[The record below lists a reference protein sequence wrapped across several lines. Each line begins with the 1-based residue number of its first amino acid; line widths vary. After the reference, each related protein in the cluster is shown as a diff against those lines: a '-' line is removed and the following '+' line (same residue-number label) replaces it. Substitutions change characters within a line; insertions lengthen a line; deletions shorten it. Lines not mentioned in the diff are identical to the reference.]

1 MMNKKGL
8 LSMLGIAANR
18 LNLLCLAKVW
28 LGACLLGI
36 ASFATADS
44 TPVDQVRL
52 ETGAPAKIIDT
63 GGRTWVVMVHGWSG
77 VLDEVGDLYAR
88 QASQLADRGISAIRM
103 QIQGEGDAL
112 GQGKPMDST
121 FASRVADGLAGYRW
135 VRQHQP
141 EAVIGLL
148 GFSYGGPTVMRLTTL
163 PEVNAMSMV
172 LWSSAVNPMDL
183 LRGDARASGI
193 KAALENGVGTWNAWM
208 PIEVTRRHVLG
219 MLGEPILSEF
229 GVYTGALLT
238 LRGSEDYLP
247 QADQAILDA
256 SDASIGTSV
265 VIQGADHIFNVV
277 APDQKLAD
285 QHYAIR
291 VLDAT
296 TDWFAETLS
305 SRE

>member
-1 MMNKKGL
+1 MNKKGPL
-8 LSMLGIAANR
+8 AMLGIDTNK
-18 LNLLCLAKVW
+18 LNLLSLAKVW
-28 LGACLLGI
+28 LGACLLGM
-36 ASFATADS
+36 ACLVTADS
-44 TPVDQVRL
+44 PPVDQVRL
-52 ETGAPAKIIDT
+52 ETGAPAKVIDT

-88 QASQLADRGISAIRM
+88 QASQLADRGISSIRM

-112 GQGKPMDST
+112 GQGRPMDST
-121 FASRVADGLAGYRW
+121 FASRVADSLAGYRW

-163 PEVNAMSMV
+163 PEVNAVSMV
-172 LWSSAVNPMDL
+172 LWSSAVNPLDI

-193 KAALENGVGTWNAWM
+193 KAALKNGVGTWSAWM

-256 SDASIGTSV
+256 SGASIGTSV

-305 SRE
+305 SPE

>member
-1 MMNKKGL
+1 MNKKGPL
-8 LSMLGIAANR
+8 AMLGIATNK
-18 LNLLCLAKVW
+18 LNLLSLAKVW
-28 LGACLLGI
+28 LGACLLGT
-36 ASFATADS
+36 ACLVTADS
-44 TPVDQVRL
+44 PPVDQVRL
-52 ETGAPAKIIDT
+52 ETGAPAKVIDT

-88 QASQLADRGISAIRM
+88 QASQLADRGISSIRM

-112 GQGKPMDST
+112 GQGRPMDST
-121 FASRVADGLAGYRW
+121 FASRVADSLAGYRW
-135 VRQHQP
+135 VRQHRP

-163 PEVNAMSMV
+163 PEVNAVSMV
-172 LWSSAVNPMDL
+172 LWSSAVNPLDI

-193 KAALENGVGTWNAWM
+193 KAALKNGVGTWNAWM

-256 SDASIGTSV
+256 SGASIGTSV

-305 SRE
+305 SPE

>member
-1 MMNKKGL
+1 MNKKGPL
-8 LSMLGIAANR
+8 AMLGIATNK
-18 LNLLCLAKVW
+18 LNLLSLAKVW
-28 LGACLLGI
+28 LGACLLGV
-36 ASFATADS
+36 ACLVTADS
-44 TPVDQVRL
+44 PPVDQVRL
-52 ETGAPAKIIDT
+52 ETGTPAKVIDT

-88 QASQLADRGISAIRM
+88 QASQLADRGISSIRM

-112 GQGKPMDST
+112 GQGEPMDST
-121 FASRVADGLAGYRW
+121 FASRVADSLAGYRW

-163 PEVNAMSMV
+163 PEVNAVTMV
-172 LWSSAVNPMDL
+172 LWSSAVNPLDI

-193 KAALENGVGTWNAWM
+193 KAALKKGVGTWNAWM

-256 SDASIGTSV
+256 SGASIGTSV

-305 SRE
+305 SPE

>member
-1 MMNKKGL
+1 MNKKGPL
-8 LSMLGIAANR
+8 AMLGIATNK
-18 LNLLCLAKVW
+18 LNLLSLAKVW
-28 LGACLLGI
+28 LGACLLGT
-36 ASFATADS
+36 ACLVTADS
-44 TPVDQVRL
+44 PPVDQVRL
-52 ETGAPAKIIDT
+52 ETGARAKVIDT

-88 QASQLADRGISAIRM
+88 QASQLADRGLSSIRM

-112 GQGKPMDST
+112 GQGRPMDST
-121 FASRVADGLAGYRW
+121 FASRVADSLAGYRW
-135 VRQHQP
+135 VRQHQA

-163 PEVNAMSMV
+163 PEVNAVSMV
-172 LWSSAVNPMDL
+172 LWSSAVNPLDI

-193 KAALENGVGTWNAWM
+193 KAALKNGVGTWNAWM

-219 MLGEPILSEF
+219 MLGERILSEF
-229 GVYTGALLT
+229 GGYKGALLT

-256 SDASIGTSV
+256 SGASIGTSV

-305 SRE
+305 SPE

>member
-8 LSMLGIAANR
+8 LSMQDNPRNR
-18 LNLLCLAKVW
+18 LNLLFLANVW
-28 LGACLLGI
+28 LSACLLGM
-36 ASFATADS
+36 ASLATADS
-44 TPVDQVRL
+44 MPVDQLRL
-52 ETGAPAKIIDT
+52 ETGAQAKVIDT

-88 QASQLADRGISAIRM
+88 QASQLADRGISSIRM

-112 GQGKPMDST
+112 RQGKPMDST
-121 FASRVADGLAGYRW
+121 FASRVADSLAGYRW

-163 PEVNAMSMV
+163 PEVNAVSMV
-172 LWSSAVNPMDL
+172 LWSSAVNPMDI

-229 GVYTGALLT
+229 GGYTGALLT

-256 SDASIGTSV
+256 SGASIGSSV

-277 APDQKLAD
+277 APDQTLAD
-285 QHYAIR
+285 QQYAIR

-296 TDWFAETLS
+296 TDWFAGTLIPPD
-305 SRE
+305 

>member
-1 MMNKKGL
+1 MNKKGPL
-8 LSMLGIAANR
+8 AMLGIATNK
-18 LNLLCLAKVW
+18 LNLLSLAKVW
-28 LGACLLGI
+28 LGACLLGMTCVV
-36 ASFATADS
+36 TADS
-44 TPVDQVRL
+44 PPVDQVRL
-52 ETGAPAKIIDT
+52 ETGAPAKVIDT

-88 QASQLADRGISAIRM
+88 QASQLADRGISSIRM

-112 GQGKPMDST
+112 GQGRPMDST
-121 FASRVADGLAGYRW
+121 FASRVADSLAGYRW
-135 VRQHQP
+135 VRQQQA

-163 PEVNAMSMV
+163 PEVNAVSMV
-172 LWSSAVNPMDL
+172 LWSSAVNPLDI

-193 KAALENGVGTWNAWM
+193 KAALKKGVGTWNAWM
-208 PIEVTRRHVLG
+208 PIEVTRQHVLG

-229 GVYTGALLT
+229 GGYTGALLT

-256 SDASIGTSV
+256 SAASIATSI

-277 APDQKLAD
+277 APDQSLAD
-285 QHYAIR
+285 QQYAIR

-305 SRE
+305 PPD

>member
-1 MMNKKGL
+1 MNKKGPL
-8 LSMLGIAANR
+8 AMLGIATNK
-18 LNLLCLAKVW
+18 LNLLSLAKVW
-28 LGACLLGI
+28 LGACLLGM
-36 ASFATADS
+36 ACLVTADS
-44 TPVDQVRL
+44 PPVDQVRL
-52 ETGAPAKIIDT
+52 ETGAPAKVIDT

-88 QASQLADRGISAIRM
+88 QASQLADRGISSIRM

-112 GQGKPMDST
+112 GQGRPIDST
-121 FASRVADGLAGYRW
+121 FASRVADSLAGYRW

-163 PEVNAMSMV
+163 PEVNAVSMV
-172 LWSSAVNPMDL
+172 LWSSAVNPLDI

-193 KAALENGVGTWNAWM
+193 KAALKNGVGTWNAWM

-256 SDASIGTSV
+256 SGASIGTSV

-305 SRE
+305 SPE

>member
-1 MMNKKGL
+1 MNKTGL
-8 LSMLGIAANR
+8 TSVLDNPTNGLS
-18 LNLLCLAKVW
+18 LLWLAKVW
-28 LGACLLGI
+28 LGLSLLGL
-36 ASFATADS
+36 ASVASAGS
-44 TPVDQVRL
+44 PPVGQVRL
-52 ETGAPAKIIDT
+52 ETGAPAEVIDT
-63 GGRTWVVMVHGWSG
+63 PGRTWVVMVHGWSG
-77 VLDEVGDLYAR
+77 ELDEVGDLYAR
-88 QASQLADRGISAIRM
+88 QASQLADRGISSIRM

-112 GQGKPMDST
+112 RQGNPMDST
-121 FASRVADGLAGYRW
+121 FASRVADSLAGYRW
-135 VRQHQP
+135 VKQQQP

-163 PEVNAMSMV
+163 PEVNVVSMV
-172 LWSSAVNPMDL
+172 LWSSVVNPVDI

-229 GVYTGALLT
+229 GGYTGALLT

-247 QADQAILDA
+247 QADQAILNA
-256 SDASIGTSV
+256 SGASIGTSI

-277 APDQKLAD
+277 APDQTLAD

-305 SRE
+305 PPE

>member
-1 MMNKKGL
+1 MNKKGPL
-8 LSMLGIAANR
+8 AMLGIATNK
-18 LNLLCLAKVW
+18 LNLLSLAKFW
-28 LGACLLGI
+28 LGACLLGM
-36 ASFATADS
+36 ACLVTADS
-44 TPVDQVRL
+44 PPVDQVRL
-52 ETGAPAKIIDT
+52 ETGAPAKVIDT

-88 QASQLADRGISAIRM
+88 QASQLADRGISSIRM

-112 GQGKPMDST
+112 GQGRPMDST
-121 FASRVADGLAGYRW
+121 FASRVADSLAGYRW

-163 PEVNAMSMV
+163 PEVNAVSMV
-172 LWSSAVNPMDL
+172 LWSSAVNPLDIL
-183 LRGDARASGI
+183 GGDARASGI
-193 KAALENGVGTWNAWM
+193 KAALKNGVGTWNAWM

-256 SDASIGTSV
+256 SGASIGTSV

-305 SRE
+305 SPE

>member
-1 MMNKKGL
+1 MNKKGPL
-8 LSMLGIAANR
+8 AMLGIATNK
-18 LNLLCLAKVW
+18 LNLLSLAKVW
-28 LGACLLGI
+28 LGACLLGM
-36 ASFATADS
+36 ACLVTADS
-44 TPVDQVRL
+44 PPVDQVRL
-52 ETGAPAKIIDT
+52 ETGAPAKVIDT

-88 QASQLADRGISAIRM
+88 QASQLADRGISSIRM

-112 GQGKPMDST
+112 GQGRPMDST
-121 FASRVADGLAGYRW
+121 FASRVADSLAGYRW

-163 PEVNAMSMV
+163 PEVNAVSMV
-172 LWSSAVNPMDL
+172 LWSSAVNPL
-183 LRGDARASGI
+183 EILRGDARASGI
-193 KAALENGVGTWNAWM
+193 KAALKKGVGTWNAWM

-256 SDASIGTSV
+256 SGASIGTSV

-305 SRE
+305 SPE

>member
-1 MMNKKGL
+1 MMNKKGP
-8 LSMLGIAANR
+8 MAMQGIATNK
-18 LNLLCLAKVW
+18 LNLLCLANVW
-28 LGACLLGI
+28 LGACLLGV
-36 ASFATADS
+36 ASFAAAGS
-44 TPVDQVRL
+44 PHIDQMRL
-52 ETGAPAKIIDT
+52 ETGAPAKVIDT

-88 QASQLADRGISAIRM
+88 QASQLADRGISSIRM

-112 GQGKPMDST
+112 WQGKPMDST
-121 FASRVADGLAGYRW
+121 FASRVADSLAGYRW

-163 PEVNAMSMV
+163 PEVNAVSMV
-172 LWSSAVNPMDL
+172 LWSSAVNPMDI

-193 KAALENGVGTWNAWM
+193 KAALENGVRTWNAWM
-208 PIEVTRRHVLG
+208 PIEVTRQHVLG

-229 GVYTGALLT
+229 GGYTGALLT

-256 SDASIGTSV
+256 SAASMGTSI

-277 APDQKLAD
+277 APDQSLAD
-285 QHYAIR
+285 QQYATR

-305 SRE
+305 PLD

>member
-1 MMNKKGL
+1 MNKKGPL
-8 LSMLGIAANR
+8 AMLGIATNK
-18 LNLLCLAKVW
+18 LNLLSLAKVW
-28 LGACLLGI
+28 LGACLLGM
-36 ASFATADS
+36 ACLVTADS
-44 TPVDQVRL
+44 PPVDQVRL
-52 ETGAPAKIIDT
+52 ETGAPAKVIDT

-88 QASQLADRGISAIRM
+88 QASQLADRGISSIRM

-112 GQGKPMDST
+112 GQGRPMDST
-121 FASRVADGLAGYRW
+121 FASRVADSLAGYRW

-163 PEVNAMSMV
+163 PEVNAVSMV
-172 LWSSAVNPMDL
+172 LWSSAVNPLDI

-193 KAALENGVGTWNAWM
+193 KAALKNGVGTWSAWM

-256 SDASIGTSV
+256 SGASIGTSV

-305 SRE
+305 SPE

>member
-1 MMNKKGL
+1 MMNKKGPL
-8 LSMLGIAANR
+8 AMRDIATNS
-18 LNLLCLAKVW
+18 LNLLRLTKVW
-28 LGACLLGI
+28 LGACLLGV
-36 ASFATADS
+36 ASLAAADS
-44 TPVDQVRL
+44 SHVDQMRL
-52 ETGAPAKIIDT
+52 ETGAPAKVIDT
-63 GGRTWVVMVHGWSG
+63 GGRNWVVMVHGWSG

-88 QASQLADRGISAIRM
+88 QALQLADRGISSIRM

-112 GQGKPMDST
+112 QQGKPMDST
-121 FASRVADGLAGYRW
+121 FASRVADSLAGYRW

-141 EAVIGLL
+141 GAVIGLL

-163 PEVNAMSMV
+163 PEVNAVSMV
-172 LWSSAVNPMDL
+172 LWSSAVNPMDI

-219 MLGEPILSEF
+219 MLGEPILSKF
-229 GVYTGALLT
+229 GGYTGALLT

-256 SDASIGTSV
+256 SAASMGTSI

-277 APDQKLAD
+277 APDQTLAD
-285 QHYAIR
+285 QQYAIR

-296 TDWFAETLS
+296 TDWFAGTLNPPD
-305 SRE
+305 

>member
-1 MMNKKGL
+1 
-8 LSMLGIAANR
+8 
-18 LNLLCLAKVW
+18 
-28 LGACLLGI
+28 
-36 ASFATADS
+36 
-44 TPVDQVRL
+44 
-52 ETGAPAKIIDT
+52 
-63 GGRTWVVMVHGWSG
+63 
-77 VLDEVGDLYAR
+77 
-88 QASQLADRGISAIRM
+88 
-103 QIQGEGDAL
+103 
-112 GQGKPMDST
+112 MDST
-121 FASRVADGLAGYRW
+121 FASRVADSLAGYRW

-163 PEVNAMSMV
+163 PEVNAVSMV
-172 LWSSAVNPMDL
+172 LWSSAVNPMDI

-229 GVYTGALLT
+229 GGYTGALLT

-256 SDASIGTSV
+256 SAASIATSI

-277 APDQKLAD
+277 APDQTLAD
-285 QHYAIR
+285 QQYAIR

-296 TDWFAETLS
+296 TDWFAKTLS
-305 SRE
+305 LAD

>member
-1 MMNKKGL
+1 MNKKGPL
-8 LSMLGIAANR
+8 AMLGIATNK
-18 LNLLCLAKVW
+18 LNLLSLAKVW
-28 LGACLLGI
+28 LGACLLGM
-36 ASFATADS
+36 ACLVTADS
-44 TPVDQVRL
+44 LPVDQVRL
-52 ETGAPAKIIDT
+52 ETGAPAKVIDT

-88 QASQLADRGISAIRM
+88 QASQLADRGISSIRM

-112 GQGKPMDST
+112 GQGRPMDST
-121 FASRVADGLAGYRW
+121 FASRVADSLAGYRW

-163 PEVNAMSMV
+163 PEVNAVSMV
-172 LWSSAVNPMDL
+172 LWSSAVNPLDI

-193 KAALENGVGTWNAWM
+193 KAALKNGVGTWNAWM

-256 SDASIGTSV
+256 SGASIGTSV

-291 VLDAT
+291 VLNAT

-305 SRE
+305 SPE

>member
-1 MMNKKGL
+1 MNKKGPL
-8 LSMLGIAANR
+8 AMLGIATNK
-18 LNLLCLAKVW
+18 LNLLSLAKVW
-28 LGACLLGI
+28 LGACLLGM
-36 ASFATADS
+36 ACLVTADS
-44 TPVDQVRL
+44 PPVDQVRL
-52 ETGAPAKIIDT
+52 ETGAPAKVIDT

-77 VLDEVGDLYAR
+77 VLDEVGDLYVR
-88 QASQLADRGISAIRM
+88 QASQLADRGISSIRM

-112 GQGKPMDST
+112 GQGRPMDST
-121 FASRVADGLAGYRW
+121 FASRVADSLAGYRW

-163 PEVNAMSMV
+163 PEVNAVSMV
-172 LWSSAVNPMDL
+172 LWSSAVNPLDI

-193 KAALENGVGTWNAWM
+193 KAALKNGVGTWNAWM

-256 SDASIGTSV
+256 SGASIGTSV

-305 SRE
+305 SPE

>member
-1 MMNKKGL
+1 
-8 LSMLGIAANR
+8 
-18 LNLLCLAKVW
+18 
-28 LGACLLGI
+28 
-36 ASFATADS
+36 
-44 TPVDQVRL
+44 
-52 ETGAPAKIIDT
+52 
-63 GGRTWVVMVHGWSG
+63 
-77 VLDEVGDLYAR
+77 
-88 QASQLADRGISAIRM
+88 
-103 QIQGEGDAL
+103 
-112 GQGKPMDST
+112 MDST
-121 FASRVADGLAGYRW
+121 FASRVADSLAGYRW

-141 EAVIGLL
+141 GAVIGLL

-163 PEVNAMSMV
+163 PEVNAVSMV
-172 LWSSAVNPMDL
+172 LWSSAVNPLDI

-193 KAALENGVGTWNAWM
+193 KAALKNGVGTWNAWM

-256 SDASIGTSV
+256 SGASIGTSV

-305 SRE
+305 SPE

>member
-1 MMNKKGL
+1 MNKKGPL
-8 LSMLGIAANR
+8 AMLGIATNK
-18 LNLLCLAKVW
+18 LNLLSLAKVW
-28 LGACLLGI
+28 LGACLLGM
-36 ASFATADS
+36 ACLVTADS
-44 TPVDQVRL
+44 PPVDQVRL
-52 ETGAPAKIIDT
+52 ETGAPAKVIDS

-88 QASQLADRGISAIRM
+88 QASQLADRGISSIRM

-112 GQGKPMDST
+112 GQGRPMDST
-121 FASRVADGLAGYRW
+121 FASRVADSLAGYRW

-163 PEVNAMSMV
+163 PEVNAVSMV
-172 LWSSAVNPMDL
+172 LWSSAVNPLDI

-193 KAALENGVGTWNAWM
+193 KAALKNGVGTWNAWM

-256 SDASIGTSV
+256 SGASIGTSV

-305 SRE
+305 SPE

>member
-1 MMNKKGL
+1 MMNKKGPL
-8 LSMLGIAANR
+8 AMRDIATNS
-18 LNLLCLAKVW
+18 LNLLRLTKVW
-28 LGACLLGI
+28 LGACLLGV
-36 ASFATADS
+36 ASLAAADS
-44 TPVDQVRL
+44 SHVDQMRL
-52 ETGAPAKIIDT
+52 ETGAPAKVIDT

-88 QASQLADRGISAIRM
+88 QASQLADRGISSIRM

-112 GQGKPMDST
+112 QQGKPMDST
-121 FASRVADGLAGYRW
+121 FASRVADSLAGYRW

-141 EAVIGLL
+141 GAVIGLL

-163 PEVNAMSMV
+163 PEVNAVSMV
-172 LWSSAVNPMDL
+172 LWSSAVNPMDI

-229 GVYTGALLT
+229 GGYTGALLT

-256 SDASIGTSV
+256 SAASMGTSI

-277 APDQKLAD
+277 APDQSLAD
-285 QHYAIR
+285 QQYATR

-305 SRE
+305 PPD

>member
-1 MMNKKGL
+1 MNKKGPL
-8 LSMLGIAANR
+8 AMLGIATNK
-18 LNLLCLAKVW
+18 LNLLSLAKVW
-28 LGACLLGI
+28 LGACLLGM
-36 ASFATADS
+36 ACLVTADS
-44 TPVDQVRL
+44 PPVDQVRL
-52 ETGAPAKIIDT
+52 ETGAPAKVIDT

-88 QASQLADRGISAIRM
+88 QASQLADRGISSIRM

-112 GQGKPMDST
+112 GQGRPMDST
-121 FASRVADGLAGYRW
+121 FASRVADSLAGYRW

-163 PEVNAMSMV
+163 PEVNAVSMV
-172 LWSSAVNPMDL
+172 LWSSAVNPLDI

-193 KAALENGVGTWNAWM
+193 KAALKNGVGTWNAWM

-256 SDASIGTSV
+256 SGASIGTSV

-291 VLDAT
+291 VLDVT
-296 TDWFAETLS
+296 TNWFAETLS
-305 SRE
+305 SPE

>member
-1 MMNKKGL
+1 MNKKGPL
-8 LSMLGIAANR
+8 AMLGIATNK
-18 LNLLCLAKVW
+18 LNLPNLAKVW
-28 LGACLLGI
+28 LGACLLGM
-36 ASFATADS
+36 ACLVTADS
-44 TPVDQVRL
+44 PPVDQVRL
-52 ETGAPAKIIDT
+52 ETGAPAKVIDT

-88 QASQLADRGISAIRM
+88 QASQLADRGISSIRM

-112 GQGKPMDST
+112 GQGRPMDST
-121 FASRVADGLAGYRW
+121 FASRVADSLAGYRW

-163 PEVNAMSMV
+163 PEVNAVSMV
-172 LWSSAVNPMDL
+172 LWSSAVNPLDI

-193 KAALENGVGTWNAWM
+193 KAALKNGVGTWNAWM

-256 SDASIGTSV
+256 SGASIGTSV

-305 SRE
+305 SPE

>member
-1 MMNKKGL
+1 
-8 LSMLGIAANR
+8 
-18 LNLLCLAKVW
+18 
-28 LGACLLGI
+28 
-36 ASFATADS
+36 
-44 TPVDQVRL
+44 
-52 ETGAPAKIIDT
+52 
-63 GGRTWVVMVHGWSG
+63 
-77 VLDEVGDLYAR
+77 
-88 QASQLADRGISAIRM
+88 
-103 QIQGEGDAL
+103 
-112 GQGKPMDST
+112 MDST
-121 FASRVADGLAGYRW
+121 FASRVADSLAGYRW

-141 EAVIGLL
+141 GAVIGLL

-163 PEVNAMSMV
+163 PEVNAVSMV
-172 LWSSAVNPMDL
+172 LWSSAVNPMDI

-229 GVYTGALLT
+229 GGYTGALLT

-256 SDASIGTSV
+256 SAASMGTSI

-277 APDQKLAD
+277 APDQTLAD
-285 QHYAIR
+285 QQYAIR

-296 TDWFAETLS
+296 TDWFAGTLNPPD
-305 SRE
+305 

>member
-1 MMNKKGL
+1 MNKKGPL
-8 LSMLGIAANR
+8 AMPGIAPNK
-18 LNLLCLAKVW
+18 LNLLGLAKVW
-28 LGACLLGI
+28 LGACLLGM
-36 ASFATADS
+36 ACLVTADS
-44 TPVDQVRL
+44 PPVDQVRL
-52 ETGAPAKIIDT
+52 ETGAPAKVIDT

-88 QASQLADRGISAIRM
+88 QASQLADRGISSIRM

-112 GQGKPMDST
+112 GQGRPMDST
-121 FASRVADGLAGYRW
+121 FASRVADSLAGYRW

-163 PEVNAMSMV
+163 PEVNAVSMV
-172 LWSSAVNPMDL
+172 LWSSAVNPLDI

-193 KAALENGVGTWNAWM
+193 KAALKNGVGTWNAWM

-256 SDASIGTSV
+256 SGASIGTSV
-265 VIQGADHIFNVV
+265 VIHGADHIFNVV

-305 SRE
+305 SPE

>member
-1 MMNKKGL
+1 MMNKKVRL
-8 LSMLGIAANR
+8 AMQDIAKNK
-18 LNLLCLAKVW
+18 LNLLCVAKVW
-28 LGACLLGI
+28 LGACLLGV
-36 ASFATADS
+36 ASFAAAGS
-44 TPVDQVRL
+44 PHIDQMRL
-52 ETGAPAKIIDT
+52 ETGAPAKVIDT

-88 QASQLADRGISAIRM
+88 QASQLADRGISSIRM

-112 GQGKPMDST
+112 RQGKPMDST
-121 FASRVADGLAGYRW
+121 FASRVADSLAGYRW
-135 VRQHQP
+135 VRRHQP

-163 PEVNAMSMV
+163 PEVNAVSMV
-172 LWSSAVNPMDL
+172 LWSSAVNPMDI
-183 LRGDARASGI
+183 LRGDTRASGI
-193 KAALENGVGTWNAWM
+193 KAALKNGVGTWNAWM

-219 MLGEPILSEF
+219 MLGELILSEF
-229 GVYTGALLT
+229 GGYTGALLT

-256 SDASIGTSV
+256 SGASIGTSI

-277 APDQKLAD
+277 APDQSLAD
-285 QHYAIR
+285 QQHAIR

-305 SRE
+305 PPD

>member
-1 MMNKKGL
+1 MNKKGPL
-8 LSMLGIAANR
+8 AMLGIATNK
-18 LNLLCLAKVW
+18 LNLLSLAKVW
-28 LGACLLGI
+28 LGACLLGM
-36 ASFATADS
+36 ACLVTADS
-44 TPVDQVRL
+44 PPVDQVRL
-52 ETGAPAKIIDT
+52 ETGAPAKVIDT

-88 QASQLADRGISAIRM
+88 QASQLADRGISSIRM

-112 GQGKPMDST
+112 GQGRPMDST
-121 FASRVADGLAGYRW
+121 FASRVADSLAGYRW

-163 PEVNAMSMV
+163 PEVNAVSMV
-172 LWSSAVNPMDL
+172 LWSSAVNPLDI

-193 KAALENGVGTWNAWM
+193 KAALKKGVGTWNAWM

-229 GVYTGALLT
+229 GGYKGALLT

-256 SDASIGTSV
+256 SGASIGTSV

-291 VLDAT
+291 VLNAT

-305 SRE
+305 SPE

>member
-1 MMNKKGL
+1 MMNKKVPL
-8 LSMLGIAANR
+8 AMQDIATNK

-28 LGACLLGI
+28 LGACLLGV
-36 ASFATADS
+36 ASLAAADLP
-44 TPVDQVRL
+44 PVDQVRL
-52 ETGAPAKIIDT
+52 ETGAKAKVIDT

-88 QASQLADRGISAIRM
+88 QASQLADRGISSIRM

-112 GQGKPMDST
+112 QQGKPMDST
-121 FASRVADGLAGYRW
+121 FASRVADSLAGYRW

-163 PEVNAMSMV
+163 PDVDAVSMV
-172 LWSSAVNPMDL
+172 LWSSAVNPMDI

-229 GVYTGALLT
+229 GGYTGALLT

-256 SDASIGTSV
+256 SAASMGTSI

-277 APDQKLAD
+277 APDQTLAD
-285 QHYAIR
+285 QQYAIR

-296 TDWFAETLS
+296 TDWFAGTLS
-305 SRE
+305 LAD

>member
-1 MMNKKGL
+1 MNKKGPL
-8 LSMLGIAANR
+8 AMLGIATNK
-18 LNLLCLAKVW
+18 LYLLSLAKVW
-28 LGACLLGI
+28 LGACLLGM
-36 ASFATADS
+36 ACLVTADS
-44 TPVDQVRL
+44 PPVDQVRL
-52 ETGAPAKIIDT
+52 ETGAPAKVIDT

-77 VLDEVGDLYAR
+77 VLDEVGDLYVR
-88 QASQLADRGISAIRM
+88 QASQLADRGISSIRM

-112 GQGKPMDST
+112 GQGRPMDST
-121 FASRVADGLAGYRW
+121 FASRVADSLAGYRW

-163 PEVNAMSMV
+163 PEVNAVSMV
-172 LWSSAVNPMDL
+172 LWSSAVNPLDI

-256 SDASIGTSV
+256 SGASIGTSV

-305 SRE
+305 SPE

>member
-1 MMNKKGL
+1 MNKKGPL
-8 LSMLGIAANR
+8 AMLGIATNK
-18 LNLLCLAKVW
+18 LNLLSLAKVW
-28 LGACLLGI
+28 LGACLLGM
-36 ASFATADS
+36 ACLVTADS
-44 TPVDQVRL
+44 PPVDQVRL
-52 ETGAPAKIIDT
+52 ETGAPAKVIDT

-88 QASQLADRGISAIRM
+88 QASQLADRGISSIRM

-112 GQGKPMDST
+112 GQGRPMDST
-121 FASRVADGLAGYRW
+121 FASRVADSLAGYRW

-148 GFSYGGPTVMRLTTL
+148 GFSYGGSTVMRLATL
-163 PEVNAMSMV
+163 PEVNAVSMV
-172 LWSSAVNPMDL
+172 LWSSAVNPLDI

-193 KAALENGVGTWNAWM
+193 KAALKNGVGTWNAWV

-229 GVYTGALLT
+229 GGYRGALLT

-256 SDASIGTSV
+256 SGASIGTSV

-305 SRE
+305 SPE

>member
-1 MMNKKGL
+1 MNKKGPL
-8 LSMLGIAANR
+8 AMLGIATNK
-18 LNLLCLAKVW
+18 LNLLSLAKVW
-28 LGACLLGI
+28 LGACLLGM
-36 ASFATADS
+36 ACLVTADS
-44 TPVDQVRL
+44 PPVDQVRL
-52 ETGAPAKIIDT
+52 ETGAPAKVIDT

-88 QASQLADRGISAIRM
+88 QASQLADRGISSIRM

-112 GQGKPMDST
+112 GQGRPMDST
-121 FASRVADGLAGYRW
+121 FASRVADSLAGYRW

-163 PEVNAMSMV
+163 PDVNAVSMV
-172 LWSSAVNPMDL
+172 LWSSAVNPLDI

-193 KAALENGVGTWNAWM
+193 KAALKNGVGTWNAWM

-256 SDASIGTSV
+256 SGASIGTSV

-305 SRE
+305 SPE

>member
-1 MMNKKGL
+1 MNKKGPL
-8 LSMLGIAANR
+8 AMLGIATNK
-18 LNLLCLAKVW
+18 LNLLSLAKVW
-28 LGACLLGI
+28 LGACLLGM
-36 ASFATADS
+36 AYLVTADS
-44 TPVDQVRL
+44 PPVDQVRL
-52 ETGAPAKIIDT
+52 ETGAPAKVIDT

-88 QASQLADRGISAIRM
+88 QASQLADRGISSIRM

-121 FASRVADGLAGYRW
+121 FASRVADSLAGYRW

-163 PEVNAMSMV
+163 PEVNAVSMV
-172 LWSSAVNPMDL
+172 LWSSAVNPLDI
-183 LRGDARASGI
+183 LRGDARAIGI
-193 KAALENGVGTWNAWM
+193 KAALKKGVGTWNAWM

-229 GVYTGALLT
+229 GGYKGALLT

-256 SDASIGTSV
+256 SGASIGTSV

-291 VLDAT
+291 VLNAT

-305 SRE
+305 SPE

>member
-1 MMNKKGL
+1 MNKKGPL
-8 LSMLGIAANR
+8 AMLGIATNK
-18 LNLLCLAKVW
+18 LNLLSLAKVW
-28 LGACLLGI
+28 LGACLLGM
-36 ASFATADS
+36 ACLVTADS
-44 TPVDQVRL
+44 PPVDQVRL
-52 ETGAPAKIIDT
+52 ETGAPAKVIDT

-88 QASQLADRGISAIRM
+88 QASQLAERGISSIRM

-112 GQGKPMDST
+112 GQGRPMDST
-121 FASRVADGLAGYRW
+121 FASRVADSLAGYRW

-163 PEVNAMSMV
+163 PEVNAVSMV
-172 LWSSAVNPMDL
+172 LWSSAVNPLDI

-193 KAALENGVGTWNAWM
+193 KAALKNGVGTWNAWM

-256 SDASIGTSV
+256 SGASIGTSV

-305 SRE
+305 SPE

>member
-1 MMNKKGL
+1 MNKRGPL
-8 LSMLGIAANR
+8 AMLGIATNK
-18 LNLLCLAKVW
+18 LNLLSLAKVW
-28 LGACLLGI
+28 LGACLLGM
-36 ASFATADS
+36 ACLVTADS
-44 TPVDQVRL
+44 PPVDQVRL
-52 ETGAPAKIIDT
+52 ETGAPAKVIDT

-88 QASQLADRGISAIRM
+88 QASQLADRGISSIRM

-112 GQGKPMDST
+112 GQGRPMDST
-121 FASRVADGLAGYRW
+121 FASRVADSLAGYRW

-163 PEVNAMSMV
+163 PEVNAVSMV
-172 LWSSAVNPMDL
+172 LWSSAVNPLDI

-193 KAALENGVGTWNAWM
+193 KAALKNGVGTWNAWM

-256 SDASIGTSV
+256 SGASIGTSV

-305 SRE
+305 SPE

>member
-1 MMNKKGL
+1 MNKRGTL
-8 LSMLGIAANR
+8 AMLGIASNK
-18 LNLLCLAKVW
+18 LNLLSLAKVW
-28 LGACLLGI
+28 LGACLLGM
-36 ASFATADS
+36 ACLVTADS
-44 TPVDQVRL
+44 PPVDQVRL
-52 ETGAPAKIIDT
+52 ETGAPAKVIDT

-88 QASQLADRGISAIRM
+88 QASQLADRGISSIRM

-112 GQGKPMDST
+112 GQGRPMDST
-121 FASRVADGLAGYRW
+121 FASRVADSLAGYRW

-163 PEVNAMSMV
+163 PEVNAVSMV
-172 LWSSAVNPMDL
+172 LWSSAVNPLDI

-193 KAALENGVGTWNAWM
+193 KAALKNGVGTWNAWM

-256 SDASIGTSV
+256 SGASIGTSV

-305 SRE
+305 SPE

>member
-1 MMNKKGL
+1 MNKKGPL
-8 LSMLGIAANR
+8 AMLGIATNK
-18 LNLLCLAKVW
+18 LNLLSLAKVW
-28 LGACLLGI
+28 LGACLLGM
-36 ASFATADS
+36 ACLVTADS
-44 TPVDQVRL
+44 PPVDQVRL
-52 ETGAPAKIIDT
+52 ETGAPAKVIDT

-88 QASQLADRGISAIRM
+88 QASQLADRGISSIRM

-121 FASRVADGLAGYRW
+121 FASRVADSLAGYRW

-163 PEVNAMSMV
+163 PEVNAVSMV
-172 LWSSAVNPMDL
+172 LWSSAVNPLDI

-193 KAALENGVGTWNAWM
+193 KAALKNGVGTWNAWV

-256 SDASIGTSV
+256 SGASIGTSV

-291 VLDAT
+291 VLNAT

-305 SRE
+305 SPE

>member
-1 MMNKKGL
+1 MNKKGPL
-8 LSMLGIAANR
+8 AMLGIATNK
-18 LNLLCLAKVW
+18 LNLLSLAKVW

-36 ASFATADS
+36 AYLVTADS
-44 TPVDQVRL
+44 PPVDQVRL
-52 ETGAPAKIIDT
+52 ETGAPAKVIDT

-88 QASQLADRGISAIRM
+88 QASQLADRGISSIRM

-112 GQGKPMDST
+112 GQGRPMDST
-121 FASRVADGLAGYRW
+121 FASRVADSLAGYRW

-163 PEVNAMSMV
+163 PEVNAVSMV
-172 LWSSAVNPMDL
+172 LWSSAVNPLDI

-193 KAALENGVGTWNAWM
+193 KAALKNGVGTWNAWM

-256 SDASIGTSV
+256 SGASIGTSV

-305 SRE
+305 SPE

>member
-1 MMNKKGL
+1 MNKKGPL
-8 LSMLGIAANR
+8 AMLGIATNK
-18 LNLLCLAKVW
+18 LNLLSLAKVW
-28 LGACLLGI
+28 LGACLLGM
-36 ASFATADS
+36 ACLVTADS
-44 TPVDQVRL
+44 PPVDQVRL
-52 ETGAPAKIIDT
+52 ETGAPAKVIDT

-88 QASQLADRGISAIRM
+88 QASQLADRGISSIRM

-121 FASRVADGLAGYRW
+121 FASRVADSLAGYRW

-163 PEVNAMSMV
+163 PEVNAVSMV
-172 LWSSAVNPMDL
+172 LWSSAVNPLDI

-193 KAALENGVGTWNAWM
+193 KAALKKGVGTWNAWM

-256 SDASIGTSV
+256 SGASIGTSV

-296 TDWFAETLS
+296 TDWFSETLS
-305 SRE
+305 SPE

>member
-1 MMNKKGL
+1 MNKRGPL
-8 LSMLGIAANR
+8 AMLGIATNK
-18 LNLLCLAKVW
+18 LNLLSLAKVW
-28 LGACLLGI
+28 LGACLLGM
-36 ASFATADS
+36 ACLVTADS
-44 TPVDQVRL
+44 PPVDHVRL
-52 ETGAPAKIIDT
+52 ETGAPAKVIDT

-88 QASQLADRGISAIRM
+88 QASQLADRGISSIRM

-112 GQGKPMDST
+112 GQGRPMDST
-121 FASRVADGLAGYRW
+121 FASRVADSLAGYRW

-163 PEVNAMSMV
+163 PEVNAVSMV
-172 LWSSAVNPMDL
+172 LWSSAVNPLDI

-193 KAALENGVGTWNAWM
+193 KAALKNGVGTWNAWM

-229 GVYTGALLT
+229 GGYKGALLT
-238 LRGSEDYLP
+238 LRGSEDYLL

-256 SDASIGTSV
+256 SGASIGTSV

-305 SRE
+305 SPE